1 MKTKLIPFLLLVVI
15 AISCKKTE
23 TKTVTNKVTITD
35 TVTATESPL
44 KSVITQQILVDSVEL
59 DGNGPY
65 EQGNTFYSSENGVVS
80 QLGLISPIDSTYK
93 VTLWDATADTV
104 IVSANVHC
112 TDSLHFFYTAITPV
126 HILANTPYLISA
138 NTAGGGVANNYTYY
152 YYELQTQNTLAYPY
166 AIGNI
171 TFTNCLWITASGTTY
186 PIHTESDE
194 LGDADFIFKADSDN

>member
-1 MKTKLIPFLLLVVI
+1 MKAKLIPFLLLVVI

-44 KSVITQQILVDSVEL
+44 KSVITQQILLDSVEI
-59 DGNGPY
+59 DNGGPF
-65 EQGNTFYSSENGVVS
+65 EQGNTFYSSEDGVIS
-80 QLGLISPIDSTYK
+80 KLGLISPVDSTYK

-126 HILANTPYLISA
+126 HILANTLYLISA
-138 NTAGGGVANNYTYY
+138 NTAGGGAANNYNFY
-152 YYELQTQNTLAYPY
+152 YYELQTGNPLAYPY
-166 AIGNI
+166 AIGDI
-171 TFTNCLWITASGTTY
+171 TFTSCIWIAASGTVY
-186 PIHTESDE
+186 PTNNDNYE
-194 LGDADFIFKADSDN
+194 LGDADFVFKADSDN